1 MKVKQ
6 ALCELVHRMLA
17 PPFGLSSVPRV
28 FLSWG
33 PGGRGS
39 RFPAEASAHSDGR
52 GDRGKLSWASTFSP
66 SATVMLED
74 MPLAKLLTELC
85 HKSRGG
91 DTVGEQVRN
100 CICHGPFFVN
110 KGTLPKYHIQS
121 APPKTPKLSYNR
133 GISITRNS
141 QSRWGSLR
149 SGEP

>member
-74 MPLAKLLTELC
+74 MP
-85 HKSRGG
+85 RGG

-100 CICHGPFFVN
+100 CICHGPFF
-110 KGTLPKYHIQS
+110 S
-121 APPKTPKLSYNR
+121 S
-133 GISITRNS
+133 
-141 QSRWGSLR
+141 
-149 SGEP
+149 